1 MKLSLMRKRKYIP
14 EILGFNGE
22 ELPEV
27 FTACPMPSL
36 EKRKDRMILIPGAEE
51 LIYDNRKI
59 VIDLFSGCGGFSLG
73 FVQAG
78 FRIVA
83 SVENNDEA
91 HITYA
96 FNIPTRQNSP
106 IHCYHKDIRKLTGR
120 EILLNLGLK
129 PGDVDVVIGS
139 PPCQGFSYV
148 GKRKV
153 GDIRDSLLFEFK
165 RLINEIQPKMW
176 IMENVPGL
184 KTKKFPDGTLVLD
197 KFLEGM
203 NKQEVKDEK

>member
-1 MKLSLMRKRKYIP
+1 MRKRKYIP
-14 EILGFNGE
+14 KILGFDGE

-27 FTACPMPSL
+27 FTAHPMPSL
-36 EKRKDRMILIPGAEE
+36 NKRDDTLFITEGPEKLFF
-51 LIYDNRKI
+51 DNRLK

-73 FVQAG
+73 MVQAG
-78 FRIVA
+78 LRIVA
-83 SVENNDEA
+83 SVENDACA
-91 HITYA
+91 HMTYA
-96 FNIPTRQNSP
+96 FNIPTYQMAP

-120 EILLNLGLK
+120 EILFNLGLEV
-129 PGDVDVVIGS
+129 GEIDVVIGS
-139 PPCQGFSYV
+139 PPCQSFSYA

-184 KTKKFPDGTLVLD
+184 KTKKFPDGSLVLD
-197 KFLEGM
+197 KFMEGLK
-203 NKQEVKDEK
+203 NEKRI